1 MIQDYKAEWIQNQTT
16 LKLND
21 PDQGMHLLGMSGL
34 GMPAYTRFSES
45 SPLQE
50 GITDTGYRLQERMI
64 SIILGFNGKDLA
76 GYYQR
81 REELI
86 RLWRPDITPGI
97 LRITLPTGKVR
108 EIQGHLL
115 NGLEFSDSDRSFVT
129 QKTSLVV
136 RCPDPTFYD
145 PEPVYND
152 FGMSGGGSDSLSIPM
167 TVPMFVGASSFDT
180 TKIIPYTGTDK
191 TYPQIIISG
200 PVTDLV
206 IENLTTGDKLDFN
219 GVTIVNGDTYTIDL
233 RPGFKTVVDS
243 SGNNKIADLTADSD
257 ISTFSLQPHP
267 IAQNGAN
274 ELQVSGT
281 STSATTNVSLLYYIR
296 LLGI

>member
-1 MIQDYKAEWIQNQTT
+1 MTQNYKAEWIQNQIT

-34 GMPAYTRFSES
+34 GMPTYTRFGES

-50 GITDTGYRLQERMI
+50 GITDTGYRLQERLI
-64 SIILGFNGKDLA
+64 SIILGFTEKDLA
-76 GYYQR
+76 GYYQK
-81 REELI
+81 REELLSI
-86 RLWRPDITPGI
+86 WRPDITPGV

-108 EIQGHLL
+108 EIEGHLL
-115 NGLEFSDSDRSFVT
+115 NGLEFSDSDRSYVT

-152 FGMSGGGSDSLSIPM
+152 FGTSGGGSDSLIVPM

-180 TKIIPYTGTDK
+180 TRVIPYEGTEK
-191 TYPQIIISG
+191 TYPQIVITG

-206 IENLTTGDKLDFN
+206 IENLTTGDKLDFS
-219 GVTIVNGDTYTIDL
+219 GVTISDTYTIDL

-243 SGNNKIADLTADSD
+243 AGNNKIADLTADSD
-257 ISTFSLQPHP
+257 ISTFCLQPHP
-267 IAQNGAN
+267 TVQNGAN
-274 ELQVSGT
+274 ELQVNGT
-281 STSATTNVSLLYYIR
+281 STSATTNVSILYYIR

>member
-1 MIQDYKAEWIQNQTT
+1 MAPDYKAEWIQNQTT

-21 PDQGMHLLGMSGL
+21 PDLGMYLLGMSGL
-34 GMPAYTRFSES
+34 GMPTYTRFSES

-50 GITDTGYRLQERMI
+50 GITDTGYRLQERLI
-64 SIILGFNGKDLA
+64 SIILGFNEKDLA

-81 REELI
+81 REDLL
-86 RLWRPDITPGI
+86 RLWRPDMTPGI

-115 NGLEFSDSDRSFVT
+115 NGLEFSDSDRSYVT

-145 PEPVYND
+145 PEAVYID
-152 FGMSGGGSDSLSIPM
+152 FGTGGGGSDNLIIPM
-167 TVPMFVGASSFDT
+167 PVPMFVGASLFET
-180 TKIIPYTGTDK
+180 TKIIPYEGTEK
-191 TYPQIIISG
+191 TYPQIIVTG

-206 IENLTTGDKLDFN
+206 IKNLTTGDKLDFS
-219 GVTIVNGDTYTIDL
+219 GVTIANGDTYTLDL
-233 RPGFKTVVDS
+233 RPGYKTVVDAA
-243 SGNNKIADLTADSD
+243 GNNKIADLTADSD

-267 IAQNGAN
+267 IALNGDN
-274 ELQVSGT
+274 GIQVNGI
-281 STSATTNVSLLYYIR
+281 STTAATNVSFLYYIR